1 MDNITILTTV
11 CVPIILGG
19 IPAYFLHRKNKRL
32 IRIAEQKAQ
41 GDNFNNILAATKTI
55 REELAEEKKQLRI
68 ENKEL
73 EKQLDEQKNVQGE
86 LAKRIISHA
95 NKIEEI
101 TKQNTALFKHFKII
115 LGMKT
120 ILDIKLAKIF
130 VLEDNE
136 HDMHLIKRLFNANN
150 IENVYYFTTYK
161 EFYEKM
167 DSDVRILIIDY
178 KLDNGEMSGLE
189 VIKKVL
195 AVNDYRYFIMLSG
208 MEDFDIIYKFNR
220 LITHGVYVLKGRLES
235 NELLVSSI
243 KNTLYYLKLLSDT
256 YNEISAK

>member
-1 MDNITILTTV
+1 MDNTTVLTTV
-11 CVPIILGG
+11 CVPIILGA
-19 IPAYFLHRKNKRL
+19 IPAYFLHRKNRRL
-32 IRIAEQKAQ
+32 IRIAEHKAQ

-55 REELAEEKKQLRI
+55 REELAEEKKELRL
-68 ENKEL
+68 ENSEL
-73 EKQLDEQKNVQGE
+73 RNVQSDM
-86 LAKRIISHA
+86 AKRIISLA
-95 NKIEEI
+95 NEVEDISK
-101 TKQNTALFKHFKII
+101 TNNALFKHLKII

-120 ILDIKLAKIF
+120 IIDIKLTKIF

-136 HDMHLIKRLFNANN
+136 HDLFLIKRLFNANN

-161 EFYEKM
+161 EFYDKI

-178 KLDNGEMSGLE
+178 KLDNVEMNGIE

-208 MEDFDIIYKFNR
+208 MEDFDIIYRFNR
-220 LITHGVYVLKGRLES
+220 LITHGVYVLKGKLES
-235 NELLVSSI
+235 NELLVTSI

-256 YNEISAK
+256 YNEISTK